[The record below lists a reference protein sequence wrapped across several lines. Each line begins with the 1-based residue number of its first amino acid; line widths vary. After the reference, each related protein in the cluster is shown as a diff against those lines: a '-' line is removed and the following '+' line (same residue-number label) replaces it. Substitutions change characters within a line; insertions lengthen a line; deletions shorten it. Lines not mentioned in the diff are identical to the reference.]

1 MERLTKV
8 MNCDDGS
15 KLYDFSNDIVNEY
28 KEHSERVKLAI
39 KKLANYEDADEQ
51 GLLAFAKAIKIVKG
65 NVLDTGKGDNGILL
79 DLKQYDREIRNKAID
94 EFLGKCISGV
104 QNGELYDFVK
114 WNNWNDCVCEWFEEI
129 AEQLKESDLNE

>member
-51 GLLAFAKAIKIVKG
+51 GLILRLPCKVSEHVWTIMTGMTEEDVMNSWRKTAI
-65 NVLDTGKGDNGILL
+65 
-79 DLKQYDREIRNKAID
+79 
-94 EFLGKCISGV
+94 F
-104 QNGELYDFVK
+104 
-114 WNNWNDCVCEWFEEI
+114 
-129 AEQLKESDLNE
+129 